1 MHAGH
6 ILHGPGST
14 LRQHTGWGC
23 HGLQCVSKTKL
34 SCPAH
39 CCWPKLHRASH
50 LCVRA
55 SSTSSDQA
63 QQSLHSATDSITQA
77 LYSLSEAS
85 ASAAVSDTTAAATDT
100 AVHTA
105 QRYTGWFST
114 LADYLEG
121 ILGYLQTGLDQLHV
135 PYSYGWS
142 IILLTLLVKTALFPI
157 TRKQVE
163 SGIAMQN
170 LKPTID
176 NIKRLYG
183 DDKKKIQRETS
194 ELYKKAQISPLAGCL
209 PSLATIPVFIGL
221 YNSLTNVANS
231 GRLDSQ
237 GFFWLPSLAGPTSLA
252 ARSAGNSTAW
262 LYPFV
267 DGHPPIGWEG
277 AARYLVLPVLL
288 VAAQFAST
296 AIISPPV
303 DPNDENAQRTKNI
316 LAFLPLMIGYFA
328 LQVPSGLS
336 LYYFSNTV
344 LTSGQQIWLRKL
356 GGASALPYDLGPIDI
371 GKARRTGQT
380 VSPVE
385 DSNGFARAEFAP
397 GMERPSSSTG
407 TTAAAA
413 ASMQA
418 SGSGASSPAE
428 QEGHDGV
435 EAGNGGE
442 ALTSAA
448 ASMGLP
454 ADPSQQVI
462 NRRCKR
468 KKRHLLEAAV

>member
-1 MHAGH
+1 MQAGRVVGAQSSQG
-6 ILHGPGST
+6 LRNCRSWGCDRLASVPQAT
-14 LRQHTGWGC
+14 LRHSPQFHWPE
-23 HGLQCVSKTKL
+23 LQRSRH
-34 SCPAH
+34 P
-39 CCWPKLHRASH
+39 
-50 LCVRA
+50 CVRA
-55 SSTSSDQA
+55 LASSDEA
-63 QQSLHSATDSITQA
+63 NQSLESATHSITQA
-77 LYSLSEAS
+77 LYSLSDAAATVAAS
-85 ASAAVSDTTAAATDT
+85 DVTAAAVDT
-100 AVHTA
+100 ATHTA

-114 LADYLEG
+114 LADYLETV
-121 ILGYLQTGLDQLHV
+121 LNYLQTGLDQVHV

-157 TRKQVE
+157 TKKQVE

-183 DDKKKIQRETS
+183 DDKKKVQRETS

-231 GRLDSQ
+231 GRLDAQ

-277 AARYLVLPVLL
+277 AARYLVLPVML

-356 GGASALPYDLGPIDI
+356 GGASAVADLGPIDI

-380 VSPVE
+380 VSPVQDVDSFPPAQFAPE
-385 DSNGFARAEFAP
+385 LSQNSSSSNG
-397 GMERPSSSTG
+397 
-407 TTAAAA
+407 AAAA
-413 ASMQA
+413 ASTSMEA
-418 SGSGASSPAE
+418 AGASSLAE
-428 QEGHDGV
+428 AADSQGA
-435 EAGNGGE
+435 EAISNGAE
-442 ALTSAA
+442 AVTTAA
-448 ASMGLP
+448 ASMSFT
-454 ADPSQQVI
+454 ADPSHQII

-468 KKRHLLEAAV
+468 KKRQLLEAAV

>member
-1 MHAGH
+1 MHPVSSLGRQSVA
-6 ILHGPGST
+6 
-14 LRQHTGWGC
+14 LRHVGI
-23 HGLQCVSKTKL
+23 
-34 SCPAH
+34 
-39 CCWPKLHRASH
+39 RAS
-50 LCVRA
+50 A
-55 SSTSSDQA
+55 SPDDA
-63 QQSLHSATDSITQA
+63 EHSLHSASHSITHA
-77 LYSLSEAS
+77 LYSLSDTSITATAS
-85 ASAAVSDTTAAATDT
+85 DATAAAADT

-121 ILGYLQTGLDQLHV
+121 ILGYLQTGLDKLHV

-183 DDKKKIQRETS
+183 
-194 ELYKKAQISPLAGCL
+194 CL

-252 ARSAGNSTAW
+252 ARRAGNSTAW

-371 GKARRTGQT
+371 GKARRTGQS
-380 VSPVE
+380 VSTTE
-385 DSNGFARAEFAP
+385 DSNSFPRPQGAP
-397 GMERPSSSTG
+397 GMTQASSSNGATA
-407 TTAAAA
+407 TTAT
-413 ASMQA
+413 SME
-418 SGSGASSPAE
+418 ASSRNGPSTSSAAE
-428 QEGHDGV
+428 DEGDEGL
-435 EAGNGGE
+435 EAQSGT

-454 ADPSQQVI
+454 ADLSHQVI

-468 KKRHLLEAAV
+468 KKRHLLEAAA

>member
-1 MHAGH
+1 MLPASSSG
-6 ILHGPGST
+6 GQT
-14 LRQHTGWGC
+14 ARLRQRTSWGC
-23 HGLQCVSKTKL
+23 GRVHLVPNSKLPYTAW
-34 SCPAH
+34 PALRRH
-39 CCWPKLHRASH
+39 VNLRAS
-50 LCVRA
+50 A
-55 SSTSSDQA
+55 SSDA
-63 QQSLHSATDSITQA
+63 AEHSLHSASHSITHA
-77 LYSLSEAS
+77 LYSLSDAS
-85 ASAAVSDTTAAATDT
+85 ITAAASDATAAATDT

-121 ILGYLQTGLDQLHV
+121 ILGYLQTGLDKLHV

-183 DDKKKIQRETS
+183 DDKKKVQRETS

-371 GKARRTGQT
+371 GKARRTGQS
-380 VSPVE
+380 VSTTE
-385 DSNGFARAEFAP
+385 DSNGFPRPEFAP
-397 GMERPSSSTG
+397 GMTQASSSSSA
-407 TTAAAA
+407 TAAIAT
-413 ASMQA
+413 SME
-418 SGSGASSPAE
+418 ASSGNAPSTSSAAE
-428 QEGHDGV
+428 NEADEGLG
-435 EAGNGGE
+435 AGNGT
-442 ALTSAA
+442 ALTSAT

-454 ADPSQQVI
+454 ADPSHQVI

-468 KKRHLLEAAV
+468 KKRHLFEAAA

>member
-1 MHAGH
+1 MHPVSSLGRQSVA
-6 ILHGPGST
+6 
-14 LRQHTGWGC
+14 LRQRSSWNCGHKHVARIGKPC
-23 HGLQCVSKTKL
+23 YK
-34 SCPAH
+34 AH
-39 CCWPKLHRASH
+39 LCWPVPHRHVGIRAS
-50 LCVRA
+50 A
-55 SSTSSDQA
+55 SPDDA
-63 QQSLHSATDSITQA
+63 EHSLHSASHSITHA
-77 LYSLSEAS
+77 LYSLSDTSITATAS
-85 ASAAVSDTTAAATDT
+85 DATAAAADT

-121 ILGYLQTGLDQLHV
+121 ILGYLQTGLDKLHV

-252 ARSAGNSTAW
+252 ARRAGNSTAW

-371 GKARRTGQT
+371 GKARRTGQS
-380 VSPVE
+380 VSTTE
-385 DSNGFARAEFAP
+385 DSNSFPRPQGAP
-397 GMERPSSSTG
+397 GMTQASSSNGATA
-407 TTAAAA
+407 TTAT
-413 ASMQA
+413 SME
-418 SGSGASSPAE
+418 ASSRNGPSTSSAAE
-428 QEGHDGV
+428 DEGDEGL
-435 EAGNGGE
+435 EAQSGT

-454 ADPSQQVI
+454 ADLSHQVI

-468 KKRHLLEAAV
+468 KKRHLLEAAA

>member
-1 MHAGH
+1 MA
-6 ILHGPGST
+6 
-14 LRQHTGWGC
+14 
-23 HGLQCVSKTKL
+23 VS
-34 SCPAH
+34 
-39 CCWPKLHRASH
+39 
-50 LCVRA
+50 A
-55 SSTSSDQA
+55 SSSSDPSS
-63 QQSLHSATDSITQA
+63 QSLAAAEQSISQLLYTLSDLSA
-77 LYSLSEAS
+77 
-85 ASAAVSDTTAAATDT
+85 TAAASDAATAATDAATFT
-100 AVHTA
+100 AK
-105 QRYTGWFST
+105 RYTGWFST
-114 LADYLEG
+114 LADYLETV
-121 ILGYLQTGLDQLHV
+121 LNYLQSNLDKVHV

-163 SGIAMQN
+163 SGLAMQN

-183 DDKKKIQRETS
+183 DDKKKVQRETS

-252 ARSAGNSTAW
+252 ARQAGNSTAW
-262 LYPFV
+262 LFPFV

-344 LTSGQQIWLRKL
+344 VTSAQQIWLRKL
-356 GGASALPYDLGPIDI
+356 GGASAIPDLGPIDI

-380 VSPVE
+380 VSPSE
-385 DSNGFARAEFAP
+385 DSQGFPQAQFAP
-397 GMERPSSSTG
+397 DLGADANGNGGVSVAETSAA
-407 TTAAAA
+407 TTAAMSGNGASTASMSMDAAQTQAMDSESTGNGTEAVTVAA
-413 ASMQA
+413 ASI
-418 SGSGASSPAE
+418 S
-428 QEGHDGV
+428 
-435 EAGNGGE
+435 
-442 ALTSAA
+442 
-448 ASMGLP
+448 LP
-454 ADPSQQVI
+454 ADPSHQAV

-468 KKRHLLEAAV
+468 KKRHLLEAAA